1 MKNLNLL
8 IQIAQKSVWGRGR
21 SSERPKMKTIAT
33 ISLTALV
40 LFGCS
45 NKDINEG
52 EEFRL
57 RAVKDSFDNVEF
69 AKVTVDG
76 VEYLMMERDNNNP
89 HEGFGFMAF
98 RANKVIEKQDSII
111 SFLKAMQFYQN
122 KMYARMYNLS
132 EEEAQ
137 YQFDATFEEFLSL
150 EMKELQDLDR
160 EDLSSTEAS
169 TEEE

>member
-1 MKNLNLL
+1 MKKLITILSFSLL
-8 IQIAQKSVWGRGR
+8 
-21 SSERPKMKTIAT
+21 
-33 ISLTALV
+33 LL
-40 LFGCS
+40 GCQ
-45 NKDINEG
+45 NHDINEG

-122 KMYARMYNLS
+122 KMYARMFNLS

-137 YQFDATFEEFLSL
+137 AQFDESFQNFLSL
-150 EMKELQDLDR
+150 EMKELQNLNR
-160 EDLSSTEAS
+160 EDLQSSETVVEGS
-169 TEEE
+169 KE

>member
-1 MKNLNLL
+1 
-8 IQIAQKSVWGRGR
+8 
-21 SSERPKMKTIAT
+21 MKT
-33 ISLTALV
+33 SLTILLAAFC

-45 NKDINEG
+45 NRDINEG

-137 YQFDATFEEFLSL
+137 LQFNGTFQEFLLL
-150 EMKELQDLDR
+150 EKQELEDLNR
-160 EDLSSTEAS
+160 EDLNSSEAV
-169 TEEE
+169 TGEE

>member
-1 MKNLNLL
+1 MKKLATLFFFCSLL
-8 IQIAQKSVWGRGR
+8 A
-21 SSERPKMKTIAT
+21 
-33 ISLTALV
+33 
-40 LFGCS
+40 CD
-45 NKDINEG
+45 NHDINEG

-111 SFLKAMQFYQN
+111 SYLRTMQFYQN
-122 KMYARMYNLS
+122 KMYARMFDLS
-132 EEEAQ
+132 EAEAQ
-137 YQFDATFEEFLSL
+137 AQFNASFQDFLSL
-150 EMKELQDLDR
+150 EMKELEDLNR
-160 EDLSSTEAS
+160 EDLNSTES
-169 TEEE
+169 INNSED

>member
-1 MKNLNLL
+1 
-8 IQIAQKSVWGRGR
+8 
-21 SSERPKMKTIAT
+21 MKT
-33 ISLTALV
+33 SLTILLTAFC

-45 NKDINEG
+45 NRDINEG

-111 SFLKAMQFYQN
+111 SFLKAMQYYQN

-137 YQFDATFEEFLSL
+137 LQFNGTFQDFLLL
-150 EMKELQDLDR
+150 EMQELEDLNR
-160 EDLSSTEAS
+160 EDLNSTEAV
-169 TEEE
+169 TGDE

>member
-1 MKNLNLL
+1 MKRIL
-8 IQIAQKSVWGRGR
+8 
-21 SSERPKMKTIAT
+21 T
-33 ISLTALV
+33 ISIIALA
-40 LFGCS
+40 LAACQ
-45 NKDINEG
+45 NHDINEG
-52 EEFRL
+52 EQFRL
-57 RAVKDSFDNVEF
+57 RAVKDNFDNVEF

-122 KMYARMYNLS
+122 RMYARMYNLS

-137 YQFDATFEEFLSL
+137 IEFNSTFQEFLSL
-150 EMKELQDLDR
+150 ERKELEDLRR
-160 EDLSSTEAS
+160 EDLNSSES
-169 TEEE
+169 TSNSSE